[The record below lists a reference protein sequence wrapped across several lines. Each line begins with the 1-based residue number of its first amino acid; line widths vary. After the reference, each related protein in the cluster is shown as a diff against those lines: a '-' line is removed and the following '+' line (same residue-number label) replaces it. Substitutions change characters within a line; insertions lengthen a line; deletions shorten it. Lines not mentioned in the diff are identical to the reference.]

1 MNALSPTQ
9 IEDKLLSTPICTL
22 EYWKAFFSLGSLLFV
37 LWGGVE
43 AMGCRCAVQ
52 AEVVDTGAFRQ

>member
-1 MNALSPTQ
+1 MSAL
-9 IEDKLLSTPICTL
+9 LTL
-22 EYWKAFFSLGSLLFV
+22 DYWKAFFSLGSLLFV

-52 AEVVDTGAFRQ
+52 TEVVDTGAFRQ